1 VFRRSTIAAL
11 LVGVI
16 CTSMAG
22 LYVRRHAASLASPF
36 AVHHETNQVAIAAA
50 ASEIVSPPEH
60 SQTAT
65 AAVNE
70 QSVLSGDNLA
80 VARGIEL
87 RREAPPPATTTMPDA
102 PPASARQETSALAL
116 PRSANQTLSPPLA
129 VVSPVET
136 ASTRIDPLATSVIET
151 SSREKSDGSGVPSTP
166 QSMAA
171 ASRAPLEALVVP
183 STAAN
188 PVTPIAATSLTTARE
203 RAAEAAPI
211 VVAVADEQRIAAVL
225 KRFTDAYTQ
234 LNVPAARAVWP
245 SVDGRALARAFDA
258 LASQSIA
265 FDDCT
270 VHVSGAEARA
280 ACVGNLTY
288 VPKIGRRS
296 ARTVSQHWN
305 FVMNKSPEGWTI
317 TDAQMR

>member
-1 VFRRSTIAAL
+1 
-11 LVGVI
+11 
-16 CTSMAG
+16 MAG
-22 LYVRRHAASLASPF
+22 LYVRRRAASLAATPF
-36 AVHHETNQVAIAAA
+36 AVHHETNQVAIAVA

-65 AAVNE
+65 VAVNE

-87 RREAPPPATTTMPDA
+87 RREAPPPGATTIPDA

-116 PRSANQTLSPPLA
+116 PRSVNQNLSPPLA
-129 VVSPVET
+129 VVSPAET
-136 ASTRIDPLATSVIET
+136 PSTRIDPLATSGIET
-151 SSREKSDGSGVPSTP
+151 SSREKSDGSDVPSTP
-166 QSMAA
+166 QSMPAA
-171 ASRAPLEALVVP
+171 ARAPLEAFVVP
-183 STAAN
+183 STAN
-188 PVTPIAATSLTTARE
+188 PVTPLAATSLTTARE
-203 RAAEAAPI
+203 RAAEATPI
-211 VVAVADEQRIAAVL
+211 VVAVADERRIAAVL

-234 LNVPAARAVWP
+234 LNVPAAKAVWP

-270 VHVSGAEARA
+270 VHFSGAEARA

-305 FVMNKSPEGWTI
+305 FVMNKNPEGWTI